1 MTGRSVE
8 KRLVRLLGGAFET
21 KDHRIVLTD
30 TSVLMRPKEGG
41 EDVEIPYSDIE
52 RIGVQD
58 HALRIKTKEN
68 VKFFKLTVDNESKKD
83 VEFNYQG
90 VLT

>member
-1 MTGRSVE
+1 MTDRSTL

-21 KDHRIVLTD
+21 KDYRMVLTD
-30 TSVLMRPKEGG
+30 TAVLMRPKEGG
-41 EDVEIPYSDIE
+41 EDVKIPYSDIE

-68 VKFFKLTVDNESKKD
+68 VKFFKLSVDKTSEK
-83 VEFNYQG
+83 V
-90 VLT
+90 

>member
-8 KRLVRLLGGAFET
+8 KRLVGLLGGAFET
-21 KDHRIVLTD
+21 QDYRIVLTD

-41 EDVEIPYSDIE
+41 EDVVMAYSDIE
-52 RIGVQD
+52 QIGIKN

-68 VKFFKLTVDNESKKD
+68 VKFFKIRVDSKLKK
-83 VEFNYQG
+83 V
-90 VLT
+90 